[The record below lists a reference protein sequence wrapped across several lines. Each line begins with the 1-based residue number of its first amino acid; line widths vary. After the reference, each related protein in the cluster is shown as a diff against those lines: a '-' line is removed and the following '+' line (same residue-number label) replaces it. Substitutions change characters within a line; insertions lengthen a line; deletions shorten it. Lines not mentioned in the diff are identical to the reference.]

1 MLVQKIMNIEE
12 LIRYG
17 MILNDFMIMYCLIN
31 IGCVFQWY

>member
-17 MILNDFMIMYCLIN
+17 IILNDFMIIYCLIN
-31 IGCVFQWY
+31 IECIF